1 MRLLLLLLPWSCS
14 FASPQARRSKVKV
27 CDLGS
32 AMLAGENERTPYL
45 VSRFYR
51 APEVVLGLAY
61 GEAVIQIYID
71 SY

>member
-1 MRLLLLLLPWSCS
+1 MYCRFVP
-14 FASPQARRSKVKV
+14 AQARRSKVKI

-61 GEAVIQIYID
+61 GEFQMQA
-71 SY
+71 